1 MSTSQPLILSGLHA
15 LPQRPRPALERS
27 SLAALAVSHWP
38 DVLPDLNQPAC
49 FQRLLD
55 CLCYALAID
64 ESVDLAAA
72 LGMPVLFSNQDA
84 LAIWVSAELKG
95 IQFLDGSALFNFLV
109 RQLDNLI
116 GDTGGGAIMIAVVK
130 KPVDSR
136 LALPV
141 SVPKASRSDSIT
153 PSTPPSGRLS

>member
-1 MSTSQPLILSGLHA
+1 MNTSQTLMLYGLHA
-15 LPQRPRPALERS
+15 LPQCPRLEPDRP
-27 SLAALAVSHWP
+27 SLVAVAVSVSHWP

-49 FQRLLD
+49 FQRLVD

-64 ESVDLAAA
+64 DSVNLAAT

-84 LAIWVSAELKG
+84 LAIWVSAELQG

-116 GDTGGGAIMIAVVK
+116 AAAGGD
-130 KPVDSR
+130 D
-136 LALPV
+136 
-141 SVPKASRSDSIT
+141 DC
-153 PSTPPSGRLS
+153 GR